1 MRRQFLLLIA
11 IATFATAFT
20 ANVSGQTAKTVKAN
34 VKFDFRIGDRL
45 YPAGEYRIESIRGL
59 NDVLRIGSV
68 SDSNKAE
75 FLLANQ
81 SNTGSSQTPRLVF
94 EKYGE
99 DYFLTK
105 LFLDT
110 QQWGYS
116 IRPSR
121 RQLQGE
127 KNLASSLPSKPV
139 KVVTLLK
146 SGH

>member
-1 MRRQFLLLIA
+1 MKRQVLLLIA
-11 IATFATAFT
+11 IAAFATFTTNTFAQS
-20 ANVSGQTAKTVKAN
+20 VKTVRAN

-45 YPAGEYRIESIRGL
+45 YPAGEYRIESISGL
-59 NDVLRIGSV
+59 TDVLKIGSV
-68 SDSNKAE
+68 IDANKSE
-75 FLLANQ
+75 FLLANH
-81 SNTGSSQTPRLVF
+81 SNAGSSQTPRLVF

-116 IRPSR
+116 IRFR
-121 RQLQGE
+121 RQLRSE

>member
-20 ANVSGQTAKTVKAN
+20 ANVSGQTAKTVRAN

-45 YPAGEYRIESIRGL
+45 YPAGEYRIESISGL

-68 SDSNKAE
+68 SDVNKSE
-75 FLLANQ
+75 FIFANQ
-81 SNTGSSQTPRLVF
+81 SNAGRTQTPRLVF
-94 EKYGE
+94 QKDGE

-105 LFLDT
+105 IVLDT

-116 IRPSR
+116 IRPSQ
-121 RQLQGE
+121 RQLQSE
-127 KNLASSLPSKPV
+127 KNLASRLTSKQV

-146 SGH
+146 PGH